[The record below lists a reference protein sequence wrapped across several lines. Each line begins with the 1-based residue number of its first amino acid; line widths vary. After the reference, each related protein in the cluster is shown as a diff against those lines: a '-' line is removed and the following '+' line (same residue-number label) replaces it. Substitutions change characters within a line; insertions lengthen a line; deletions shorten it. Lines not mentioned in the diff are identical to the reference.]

1 MSRKM
6 LKRRGKQLRVLRS
19 QFNKEKVNFNCK
31 NYGPILC
38 KVLSCFILEMFQPS
52 SSFATQNSI
61 SEVNSQNLDD
71 SFNDKSE
78 DEVASDGFVDQQIR
92 KKTTA
97 NIIKGNHN
105 LIRNSTYIYL

>member
-1 MSRKM
+1 
-6 LKRRGKQLRVLRS
+6 
-19 QFNKEKVNFNCK
+19 
-31 NYGPILC
+31 
-38 KVLSCFILEMFQPS
+38 MFQPS